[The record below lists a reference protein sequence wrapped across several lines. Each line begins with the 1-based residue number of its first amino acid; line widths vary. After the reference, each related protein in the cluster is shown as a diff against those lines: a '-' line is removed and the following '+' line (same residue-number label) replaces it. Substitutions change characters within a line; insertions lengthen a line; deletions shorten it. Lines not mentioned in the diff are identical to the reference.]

1 MHVVPHDTSTSNG
14 CAVFAIKAT
23 KIICEREAEG
33 GGQIP
38 QNSENY
44 HKNHQARTSPGKQQL
59 ILHVNISAM
68 KFK

>member
-23 KIICEREAEG
+23 KIICEREAERG
-33 GGQIP
+33 GHIP

-44 HKNHQARTSPGKQQL
+44 HINQWARTSPGKQL